1 MLAKLTPFLFLL
13 VFPALASGATMRV
26 SAEVVN
32 NCVVSVPSSVI
43 LPAYSGTQVRSRV
56 EFQLR
61 CTKGAMPIVSIGGG
75 VLTSSAGARVL
86 IGPDGGQLAYQIYSN
101 PAYNFVWDAVTEP
114 PADGITLT
122 SYTLYWAMPS
132 GQSM

>member
-1 MLAKLTPFLFLL
+1 
-13 VFPALASGATMRV
+13 
-26 SAEVVN
+26 
-32 NCVVSVPSSVI
+32 
-43 LPAYSGTQVRSRV
+43 
-56 EFQLR
+56 
-61 CTKGAMPIVSIGGG
+61 MPIVSIGGG

-114 PADGITLT
+114 PADGLTLT

-132 GQSM
+132 GQAMAPGTYANSLDFAVDPGTRTAKHYAIRVSSLVP